1 MSPGKDRRRRKRK
14 TTQKHAGDGEPL
26 NTDRQSAR
34 RTEELGTDK
43 AQATTGLGAFCCVNR
58 KPLEDSR
65 RVRSPGRARWMLG
78 GTRARWGGY
87 KSAGGGCHNLEA
99 SKVQPRSQPEG
110 AGRGAS
116 RNRTVPVL
124 SPASGSGERAEWG
137 TRWVS

>member
-1 MSPGKDRRRRKRK
+1 MEGKESRVGPGKDGRRRRKRK
-14 TTQKHAGDGEPL
+14 ITQKHAGDGEPP

-65 RVRSPGRARWMLG
+65 RVRSPGRASWMLG

-87 KSAGGGCHNLEA
+87 ESRGCRKRQA
-99 SKVQPRSQPEG
+99 KCSQDPNWKGLGEG
-110 AGRGAS
+110 
-116 RNRTVPVL
+116 
-124 SPASGSGERAEWG
+124 
-137 TRWVS
+137 